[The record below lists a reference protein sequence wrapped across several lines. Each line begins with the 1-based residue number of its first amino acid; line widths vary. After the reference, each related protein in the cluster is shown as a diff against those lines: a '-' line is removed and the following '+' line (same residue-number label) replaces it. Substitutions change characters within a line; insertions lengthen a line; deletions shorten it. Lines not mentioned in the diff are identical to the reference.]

1 MTTSSYFRLLEKA
14 LIPLCCVVQR
24 PPFILLGHGGE
35 FSSALH
41 PDILA
46 PHVAEAEGA
55 SVAGCHTGVGWS
67 GRGLWKDRRQQG
79 SIPLAACWESPC
91 SDTANDAT
99 CGIWSLAGSVALR
112 ELLWPSEQG

>member
-1 MTTSSYFRLLEKA
+1 MKGLSYFQLLEKA

-24 PPFILLGHGGE
+24 PPFILLGHSGE

-41 PDILA
+41 PDVLA
-46 PHVAEAEGA
+46 PHAAEAEGA
-55 SVAGCHTGVGWS
+55 GLGATREWGGVGGGC
-67 GRGLWKDRRQQG
+67 GRTGQQG
-79 SIPLAACWESPC
+79 SIPLAACWGSPC
-91 SDTANDAT
+91 SDSANDAT